1 MSKSLLIIMML
12 IFTGC
17 KDTIKPANLNKLN
30 GYWKIDFITHKNET
44 FHPKGAAKLVDF
56 YEISN
61 QNGVRKK
68 VQPKFDNKFSV
79 TEDLNNFKIVFEG
92 YNCFMKFETLWD
104 QWQEKIV
111 ILSNDK
117 LILEH
122 QNNRYHYS
130 RFKKI
135 D

>member
-1 MSKSLLIIMML
+1 MSKSLVIITML

-17 KDTIKPANLNKLN
+17 KDVIKPADLNQLN

-44 FHPKGAAKLVDF
+44 FHLKGAAKLVDF

>member
-17 KDTIKPANLNKLN
+17 KDAIKPANLNKLN
-30 GYWKIDFITHKNET
+30 GYWKIDFIAHKNET
-44 FHPKGAAKLVDF
+44 FHLKGAAKLVDF

-79 TEDLNNFKIVFEG
+79 TGDLNNFKIVFDG
-92 YNCFMKFETLWD
+92 NDCFMKFETLWD
-104 QWQEKIV
+104 QWQEKII
-111 ILSNDK
+111 ILNNYE

>member
-1 MSKSLLIIMML
+1 MML

-17 KDTIKPANLNKLN
+17 KDAIKPANLNKLN

-44 FHPKGAAKLVDF
+44 FHLKGAAKLVDF

-92 YNCFMKFETLWD
+92 NDCFMKFETLWD
-104 QWQEKIV
+104 MGA
-111 ILSNDK
+111 
-117 LILEH
+117 
-122 QNNRYHYS
+122 
-130 RFKKI
+130 
-135 D
+135 

>member
-12 IFTGC
+12 VFTGC
-17 KDTIKPANLNKLN
+17 KDAIKPANLNKLN

-44 FHPKGAAKLVDF
+44 FHLKGAAKLVDF

-92 YNCFMKFETLWD
+92 NDCFMKFETRWD

-111 ILSNDK
+111 ILNNDK

-122 QNNRYHYS
+122 QQNLSLIH
-130 RFKKI
+130 I
-135 D
+135 